1 MPDFKISNIKYDTTE
16 ISDLPLTL
24 TVNLQDDLSSEEIE
38 QGLSEAISNKTG
50 FCHKGFDFMI
60 IGDES
65 LLSKLEKAGI
75 TSDDLEETVSDA
87 AEREAT
93 RINNEGLK
101 EQIAYLEREG
111 MPKAA
116 ILDAPGLE

>member
-38 QGLSEAISNKTG
+38 QGLSEAISSKTG

-75 TSDDLEETVSDA
+75 TADDLEETVSDA

-116 ILDAPGLE
+116 ILDALGLE